1 MINKPISVMV
11 LSALV
16 LTSCG
21 TVRDSR
27 LNPFNWFGRAQS
39 TPVAETSEEINPL
52 IPRRRA
58 SIFRQTRDES
68 YQGWAVQ
75 QVSDLRI
82 ERRPGGA
89 IITAVGTP
97 DYQGAFEVKLVKVD
111 AESDATTLT
120 YEFAALQPNART
132 GTLASRQVTAAVW
145 LTDNELAGIR
155 TIRVKAERN
164 VMSSRR

>member
-1 MINKPISVMV
+1 MINKPISVLV

-21 TVRDSR
+21 TVRESR
-27 LNPFNWFGRAQS
+27 LNPFNWFGNAKS
-39 TPVAETSEEINPL
+39 TPVEASEEINPL
-52 IPRRRA
+52 IPRRQE
-58 SIFRQTRDES
+58 SIFRQSRDES
-68 YQGWAVQ
+68 YQGWAVE

-89 IITAVGTP
+89 IITAIGTP
-97 DYQGAFEVKLVKVD
+97 DQQGAFEVKLVKVEE
-111 AESDATTLT
+111 ESDAATLT

-132 GTLASRQVTAAVW
+132 GTVASRQVTAAVW

-155 TIRVKAERN
+155 TIRVKAQRN
-164 VMSSRR
+164 VLSSRR

>member
-1 MINKPISVMV
+1 MINKPISVLV

-21 TVRDSR
+21 TVRESR
-27 LNPFNWFGRAQS
+27 LNPFNWFGNAKS
-39 TPVAETSEEINPL
+39 TPVEVSEEINPL

-58 SIFRQTRDES
+58 SVFRQTRDES
-68 YQGWAVQ
+68 YQGWAVEE
-75 QVSDLRI
+75 VSDLRI

-89 IITAVGTP
+89 IITAIGVP
-97 DYQGAFEVKLVKVD
+97 DQQGAFEVKLVKVED
-111 AESDATTLT
+111 ESDAATLT

-132 GTLASRQVTAAVW
+132 GTVASRQVTAAVW

-155 TIRVKAERN
+155 TIRVKARRN
-164 VMSSRR
+164 VLSSRR